1 MKENLTIP
9 LAIVIAGAIIAGAV
23 FYNKSPK
30 DTVTDKKDE
39 PKVEITSND
48 HILGNP
54 DAELTIVEYSDIEC
68 PFCKRFHVTMHQI
81 MDEYGKDG
89 KVNWVYRHFPLD
101 QIHDKARK
109 EAEAT
114 ECANELGGNEKFW
127 AYLDKVYE
135 LTPSNNGLDLK
146 ELPKI
151 AESIGLDV
159 NKFNECLSS
168 GKFASKIEESLQS
181 GIKLGVS
188 GTPLSII
195 VDKNGKK
202 TPINGALPFAQIKAL
217 IDQALVK

>member
-1 MKENLTIP
+1 MKQTISIP
-9 LAIVIAGAIIAGAV
+9 LAIIIAGAIIAGAV
-23 FYNKSPK
+23 FYNKTPK
-30 DTVTDKKDE
+30 APEKNTNE
-39 PKVEITSND
+39 PTIEITSND

-54 DAELTIVEYSDIEC
+54 DAELTIIEYSDTEC

-81 MDEYGKDG
+81 MDAYGKDG
-89 KVNWVYRHFPLD
+89 KVNWVYRPFPLD
-101 QIHDKARK
+101 QLHSKARK
-109 EAEAT
+109 EAEAA

-135 LTPSNNGLDLK
+135 TTPSNNGLDEN

-151 AESIGLDV
+151 AGSIGLDV

-168 GKFASKIEESLQS
+168 GKFATRVEESLQS

-195 VDKNGKK
+195 VDKDGNK
-202 TPINGALPFAQIKAL
+202 TPINGALPFTDVKTL
-217 IDQALVK
+217 IDQALAK